1 MALHD
6 DTRLDEARAMAITDV
21 VARLDIAGLQPSGG
35 ELVGPCPVCGGTDR
49 FGINPVTNVFLCRK
63 ACTAHA
69 GGDQV
74 ALVRHVLGKTFP
86 EALDWLCGPRAE
98 LTPAER
104 AARDRKLADAKR
116 RQDEIAARKR
126 ADAIDQAR
134 RLWHAARPA
143 EGTPVRDYLAR
154 RGIPPHLF
162 AALPRCLRYLP
173 DCRFTVAVKGQPG
186 KFRTIHS
193 GPAMIAAIQDPD
205 TGSASAVHRT
215 WIDLSRPSGKA
226 LIVDP
231 LGEYTDLP
239 AKKVLGSKKGGA
251 IALRTPRGAT
261 TLVMGEGIETTLS
274 ALIAEDPPM
283 RAAFWA
289 GVDLGNMAGRRQRG
303 EGLKFAGLPDMA
315 DDEAF
320 VPPAWVRHLVF
331 IQDGDSDPRLTR
343 AQLEA
348 GLRRAMALRPGLTGA
363 IVHAGAG
370 RDLND
375 VLRGQS

>member
-1 MALHD
+1 MAVRD
-6 DTRLDEARAMAITDV
+6 DTRLAEAHAIPMAQVVEQLGIVGLHRA
-21 VARLDIAGLQPSGG
+21 GG
-35 ELVGPCPVCGGTDR
+35 EMVGPCPVCGGTDR
-49 FGINPVTNVFLCRK
+49 FGVNPVTNVFLCRK
-63 ACTAHA
+63 ACSPHA
-69 GGDQV
+69 SGDQV
-74 ALVRHVLGKTFP
+74 ALVQHVLGKSFR
-86 EALDWLCGPRAE
+86 EALDWLCGPRQE
-98 LTPAER
+98 LTAAER
-104 AARDRKLADAKR
+104 EDRARKAAAAQR

-126 ADAIDQAR
+126 AESIAQAR
-134 RLWHAARPA
+134 ALWNAARPA
-143 EGTPVRDYLAR
+143 EGTPVREYLSR
-154 RGIPPHLF
+154 RGIPPLLL

-173 DCRFTVAVKGQPG
+173 DCRFTVAVKGRPG
-186 KFRTIHS
+186 QWRTIHS
-193 GPAMIAAIQDPD
+193 GPAMIAAIQSPD
-205 TGSASAVHRT
+205 SGIATAVHRT
-215 WIDLSRPSGKA
+215 WIDLNEPTGKA
-226 LIVDP
+226 RIVDP
-231 LGEYTDLP
+231 LGEYQDLP

-251 IALRTPRGAT
+251 IALRTPRSAT

-303 EGLKFAGLPDMA
+303 EGLKFAGLPDLN

-320 VPPAWVRHLVF
+320 VPPPWVRHLVF

-375 VLRGQS
+375 VLRGHP